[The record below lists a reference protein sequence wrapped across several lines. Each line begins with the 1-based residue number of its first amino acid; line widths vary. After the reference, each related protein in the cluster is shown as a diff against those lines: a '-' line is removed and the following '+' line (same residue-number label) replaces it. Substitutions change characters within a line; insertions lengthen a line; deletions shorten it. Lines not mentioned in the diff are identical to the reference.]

1 MSSNRISSGTGS
13 ATPRVTGP
21 RTATRKTER
30 LDVTL
35 EKMRAAGE
43 PLAIPNVDGF
53 IDASQDASMGEGGEA
68 FLINEIIECVIPRIR
83 EPSIFRA
90 GRPLALL
97 EHLRNELLPAFE
109 ENSELRELASKV
121 IDDEIAR
128 QRDILERIQSSIVV

>member
-1 MSSNRISSGTGS
+1 MSSNRISSNAGNT
-13 ATPRVTGP
+13 TPRVTGP
-21 RTATRKTER
+21 RTSSRKNER

-43 PLAIPNVDGF
+43 PLAVPDLDGF
-53 IDASQDASMGEGGEA
+53 IDASQSASAEGQDA
-68 FLINEIIECVIPRIR
+68 FLINAIVECIIPRIR

-90 GRPLALL
+90 GRPLMLL

-109 ENSELRELASKV
+109 ENKELRELACKV

-128 QRDILERIQSSIVV
+128 QRDILERVQSSIAV